1 MFFDNFQNELPL
13 IYSGY
18 QETRPELDSPKMEHL
33 QTPDSHSLTSSIMV
47 GLSSDFDFFFK
58 FHIPFQKL
66 CLN

>member
-1 MFFDNFQNELPL
+1 MLQDALH

-47 GLSSDFDFFFK
+47 SSSSDFDFFFK
-58 FHIPFQKL
+58 FKISQLKN
-66 CLN
+66 CV